1 MFNYCIVDLAL
12 ILMSSV
18 RSDAM
23 LLCSLSHLITALY
36 LIESVSYD
44 LLLASSTNAKFFE
57 AECAEWLCCSV
68 IFLF

>member
-23 LLCSLSHLITALY
+23 LLCSLSHLIIALY

-57 AECAEWLCCSV
+57 AECAE
-68 IFLF
+68 